1 MSSISLS
8 LASYAEDASVPL
20 LADMEKK
27 EVDGYT
33 SQLWPSVTSLLPSLS
48 STGVEYGQSGL
59 LVAGWEKGANC
70 INNDKA
76 VWGQTSLQPRP
87 LHPPP
92 PGITNLDAALSHQLA
107 AKLLLVDSMHQ
118 ESGEASRHS
127 GQILESQASGA
138 ANPR

>member
-27 EVDGYT
+27 EADGFT
-33 SQLWPSVTSLLPSLS
+33 RQLWPSATSLLSSLS

-59 LVAGWEKGANC
+59 VGGWEKGANY

-76 VWGQTSLQPRP
+76 VWGQTSHQPRP
-87 LHPPP
+87 FPPP
-92 PGITNLDAALSHQLA
+92 PHGLSNLDAALSHQLA

-118 ESGEASRHS
+118 ESVEASRHS

>member
-27 EVDGYT
+27 EADGFT
-33 SQLWPSVTSLLPSLS
+33 RQLWPSATSLLSSLS

-59 LVAGWEKGANC
+59 LVGDWEKGANC

-92 PGITNLDAALSHQLA
+92 P
-107 AKLLLVDSMHQ
+107 KLLGINKTLFRFKT
-118 ESGEASRHS
+118 EICRNFKEKGTCLYGELCQFAH
-127 GQILESQASGA
+127 GK
-138 ANPR
+138 

>member
-8 LASYAEDASVPL
+8 LGSYAEDASVPL
-20 LADMEKK
+20 CADMEKK
-27 EVDGYT
+27 LANGPT
-33 SQLWPSVTSLLPSLS
+33 SQLWPSLTSMLPSHS

-59 LVAGWEKGANC
+59 VGGWEKGANY

-76 VWGQTSLQPRP
+76 VWGQTSHQPRP

-92 PGITNLDAALSHQLA
+92 PGLTNLDAALSHQLA
-107 AKLLLVDSMHQ
+107 AKLLLVDSMYQ

-127 GQILESQASGA
+127 GQFLEGQASGA
-138 ANPR
+138 TNPR

>member
-1 MSSISLS
+1 MSNFSLS

-27 EVDGYT
+27 EADGST
-33 SQLWPSVTSLLPSLS
+33 GQLWPSVTGLLPS

-59 LVAGWEKGANC
+59 VGGWEKGVNC
-70 INNDKA
+70 ISDNA
-76 VWGQTSLQPRP
+76 VWGQTSHQPRP
-87 LHPPP
+87 FPPPP
-92 PGITNLDAALSHQLA
+92 PGLSNLDAALSHQLA
-107 AKLLLVDSMHQ
+107 AKLLLVDSMYH

-127 GQILESQASGA
+127 GQFLESQASGA